1 MDKVWHQRLA
11 AYHKELFRYAKYI
24 FNDHFIIAVLF
35 LLGGFGYE
43 YAQLLQGPVT
53 HRLQWGAFLITIC
66 CVVITINFGR
76 WMTLMKPA
84 DWVFL
89 RPETVRMNQYLRP
102 AWRYNLAVGWGVP
115 LLGGIIVTPLLH
127 YVWGVSRGSMVFF
140 IAGLIIMREVIIT
153 AGYHESMLPNE
164 PGWQKQLIFKGI
176 LPVVSGLLMLV
187 SPWVALIIVLTW
199 LGGGLTLA
207 RQQGMIQWQQAII
220 TEQHRMQR
228 LYRIINLFVT
238 VPQVAVRAHRRRWA
252 DGLVRLLAGQD
263 AMQGLVARAFV
274 RSGDYLGM
282 FIRLLLVGTV
292 GVTVVHNGWLAIA
305 LAVIINYLI
314 IFQLFPLEHHFD
326 DTVFVRITP
335 VLWAQRGRAVR
346 RVLSRL
352 SWVPLVCFMG
362 AILCGTR
369 DLVLAGLSGVL
380 IAVENYLLSALFQRF
395 RGRRNA

>member
-1 MDKVWHQRLA
+1 MNKVWHQRLA

-35 LLGGFGYE
+35 LLGGLGYE
-43 YAQLLQGPVT
+43 YAQLLRMPVT
-53 HRLQWGAFLITIC
+53 HQLQWGALLVTVC
-66 CVVITINFGR
+66 CVVITTNLGC

-89 RPETVRMNQYLRP
+89 RPETVRMNQYLRT
-102 AWRYNLAVGWGVP
+102 AWGYNLAVGWCVP
-115 LLGGIIVTPLLH
+115 FLGGIIITPLLFH
-127 YVWGVSRGSMVFF
+127 VLGVSRGSVVFF
-140 IAGLIIMREVIIT
+140 IAGVVIMREVVIT
-153 AGYHESMLPNE
+153 AGYRRSMLLDE
-164 PGWQKQLIFKGI
+164 PGWQKQLMFRGG
-176 LPVVSGLLMLV
+176 LPVVSGLLLLV
-187 SPWVALIIVLTW
+187 NPWVALITVLVW
-199 LGGGLTLA
+199 LVSGLILA
-207 RQQGMIQWQQAII
+207 RQQGMIQWQQVIT

-238 VPQVAVRAHRRRWA
+238 VPQVTVRAHRRRWA

-292 GVTVVHNGWLAIA
+292 GVMVVHNGWLAIA

-326 DTVFVRITP
+326 NSIFVRITP
-335 VLWAQRGRAVR
+335 ALWMQRKKAVR
-346 RVLSRL
+346 RVLYRL
-352 SWVPLVCFMG
+352 SWVLVICFTG
-362 AILCGTR
+362 AVLCGTQN
-369 DLVLAGLSGVL
+369 LGLAGISGVL
-380 IAVENYLLSALFQRF
+380 IAAENYLLCALFQRF
-395 RGRRNA
+395 RGGRSA